1 MPHNMVLGQLKG
13 ILQDSKLFEYFDLF
27 ECCIELHTET
37 NRYLTLSMVISILP
51 MFHFS
56 FDRPCS

>member
-27 ECCIELHTET
+27 EI
-37 NRYLTLSMVISILP
+37 NQQ
-51 MFHFS
+51 
-56 FDRPCS
+56 